1 MHLRIAFFVAFIA
14 GTVPV
19 HAQDASYAQTDAEL
33 NRLFQ
38 KIESRIARNHD
49 SKQKLVTAQ
58 RAWIAFRDNECK
70 FAASGVEGGT
80 VYKDVVEACLQDL
93 TKARI
98 ANFNTYLKCEEG
110 DLSCPV
116 PAH

>member
-1 MHLRIAFFVAFIA
+1 MYFRIAFFAALLA
-14 GTVPV
+14 GTAPV

-38 KIESRIARNHD
+38 KIESRLAQNHD
-49 SKQKLVTAQ
+49 GKQKLITAQ
-58 RAWIAFRDNECK
+58 RAWIAFRDDECK

-80 VYKDVVEACLQDL
+80 VYKDVLEACMQDMA
-93 TKARI
+93 KARI

-110 DLSCPV
+110 DMGCPV
-116 PAH
+116 PAK